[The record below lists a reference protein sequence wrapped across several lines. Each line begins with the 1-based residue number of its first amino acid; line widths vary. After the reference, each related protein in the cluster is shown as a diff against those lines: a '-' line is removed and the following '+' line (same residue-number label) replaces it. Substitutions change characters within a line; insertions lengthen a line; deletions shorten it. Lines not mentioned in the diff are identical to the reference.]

1 MDCEKA
7 RQNIVDFFYDELG
20 KDDLSNLDDHLLTCP
35 SCSDYK
41 QEIQSTMECLDQE
54 KEVRSNIDL
63 MALHNS
69 IEKRKWSFSSF
80 RLPIWG
86 TAFLVLFAVVISS
99 LALSKAEFQYAN
111 NTLIIRFGQAYV
123 EEKTEPI
130 DQTKIQAQIDDL
142 KKRSDLILA
151 EQRKSQLRF
160 QTQLTKEMEEYQKS
174 VIKLVK
180 DYESN
185 RDVQIAKVIQ
195 QIQLQNYQ
203 SFVAMK
209 NNFDVFASR
218 TENEFKRSY
227 TTMANMAELL
237 SYQGQ

>member
-7 RQNIVDFFYDELG
+7 KQNIVDFFYDELDR
-20 KDDLSNLDDHLLTCP
+20 DDLSSLEDHLLACS
-35 SCSDYK
+35 SCSEYK
-41 QEIQSTMECLDQE
+41 QEIQSTMECLDQQ
-54 KEVRSNIDL
+54 KEVKSNIDL

-69 IEKRKWSFSSF
+69 IEKKKWSFPNF
-80 RLPIWG
+80 RLPVWA
-86 TAFLVLFAVVISS
+86 TAFLVLFVIVLSS

-111 NTLIIRFGQAYV
+111 NTLTIRFGEAYV
-123 EEKTEPI
+123 EEKTEPV
-130 DQTKIQAQIDDL
+130 DQAKIQAQIDDL
-142 KKRSDLILA
+142 KKKNDQILL
-151 EQRKSQLRF
+151 EQKKSQLRF
-160 QTQLTKEMEEYQKS
+160 QIQLTKEMKEYQRS
-174 VIKLVK
+174 MIRLVK

-203 SFVAMK
+203 SLVAMK
-209 NNFDVFASR
+209 NDFDVFASR

-227 TTMANMAELL
+227 TTMASMAELL